1 MLRRI
6 LAVLVAVTCLLS
18 VQRAVAHDE
27 HKPGAKPG
35 KTAKGAES
43 PKAKT
48 APAKS
53 MPLTTSSAKARD
65 LYQRAVQD
73 YELLYLERATI
84 GWRAAAKEDPQF
96 AAAFAMLAL
105 NSRDPEEARIARERA
120 KELAAKVSPGEK
132 LMIRW
137 IATVQE
143 GNFLDGIA
151 AMNDMI
157 AMFPRDKH
165 VYYVAANWLMGVQGN
180 EQAHHLLHRALDID
194 PDFAPA
200 LNNLAYLHARNHEFT
215 EALQSMDRYAALL
228 PKEPN
233 PQDSYGEIL
242 RMAGRFDG
250 ALEHYRAAL
259 AIDASFN
266 TSQVGL
272 ADTYAL
278 MGDQERARQEYDKA
292 IDNEPNQANR
302 FDYRMQKAI
311 TWVREKNYV
320 EADRQLWRI
329 SVEAHG
335 QSYEL
340 QEAQAL
346 RRMAQYAVDDQQAVE
361 RLASAEDALTHRQ
374 NLSPSDRDE
383 ELAHVLRLRAARLL
397 QAGKPDASQAA
408 LNRLGQ
414 LAASNRDR
422 VIQECWHGAAGEML
436 AAQGNF
442 KEAVPELEE
451 DQDNPETLVLLV
463 RAYKETGSID
473 KSRAMAER
481 LWTTNMPSLEQA
493 LAASG
498 ARVKAAQPPEPVA
511 AR

>member
-6 LAVLVAVTCLLS
+6 SAVLVAVICLLP
-18 VQRAVAHDE
+18 VQQAVAHDE
-27 HKPGAKPG
+27 QKPAAKNA
-35 KTAKGAES
+35 KTAKTT
-43 PKAKT
+43 KT

-53 MPLTTSSAKARD
+53 MTVTTSSPKARD

-73 YELLYLERATI
+73 YELLYLERAMI

-96 AAAFAMLAL
+96 TAAFARLAL
-105 NSRDPEEARIARERA
+105 LSRDPEEARSARERA
-120 KELAAKVSPGEK
+120 KELAAKAAPGEK
-132 LMIRW
+132 LMIQW

-157 AMFPRDKH
+157 AMFPGDKH

-180 EQAHHLLHRALDID
+180 EQAHHLLHKALEID
-194 PDFAPA
+194 PDYAPA
-200 LNNLAYLHARNHEFT
+200 LNDLAYVHARDREFG
-215 EALQSMDRYAALL
+215 EALKAMDRYVALL
-228 PKEPN
+228 PHEPN

-242 RMAGRFDG
+242 RMAGRFEG

-259 AIDASFN
+259 DIDPSFN
-266 TSQVGL
+266 SSQVGL

-292 IDNEPNQANR
+292 IAREPIQAYR

-311 TWVREKNYV
+311 TWVREKNYI
-320 EADRQLWRI
+320 EADRELWRV

-340 QEAQAL
+340 QEAQAF
-346 RRMAQYAVDDQQAVE
+346 RRMAQYATDDRQALE
-361 RLASAEDALTHRQ
+361 RLTSAEEALTHRQ
-374 NLSPSDRDE
+374 NLSGSDRDE
-383 ELAHVLRLRAARLL
+383 ELAQVLRLRAARLL
-397 QAGKPDASQAA
+397 QAGKPEAAQAA
-408 LNRLGQ
+408 MNRMGE
-414 LAASNRDR
+414 LAAGNRDR
-422 VIQECWHGAAGEML
+422 VIQECWHGAAGETL

-451 DQDNPETLVLLV
+451 DQDNPETLALLV
-463 RAYKETGSID
+463 RAYKQTGAID
-473 KSRAMAER
+473 KSRAAEER
-481 LWTTNMPSLEQA
+481 LRTTNIPSLEQA
-493 LAASG
+493 LASG
-498 ARVKAAQPPEPVA
+498 ARDKAAPPPEPVA

>member
-6 LAVLVAVTCLLS
+6 SAVLVAVTCLLS
-18 VQRAVAHDE
+18 VQQAVAHDE
-27 HKPGAKPG
+27 HKPGAG

-53 MPLTTSSAKARD
+53 MPLTTSSARARD

-105 NSRDPEEARIARERA
+105 NSRDPEEARTARERA
-120 KELAAKVSPGEK
+120 KELAAKASPGER
-132 LMIRW
+132 LLIQW

-143 GNFLDGIA
+143 GHFLDGIA

-180 EQAHHLLHRALDID
+180 EQAHHLLHKALDID
-194 PDFAPA
+194 PDYAPA
-200 LNNLAYLHARNHEFT
+200 LNNLAYLHARNREFT

-242 RMAGRFDG
+242 RMAGRFDS

-259 AIDASFN
+259 TIDASFN

-272 ADTYAL
+272 GDTYAL

-346 RRMAQYAVDDQQAVE
+346 RLMAQYAVDDQEALE

-422 VIQECWHGAAGEML
+422 VIQECWHGAAGERL

-463 RAYKETGSID
+463 SAYKETGSID
-473 KSRAMAER
+473 KSRAMVER
-481 LWTTNMPSLEQA
+481 LRTTNMPSLEQA

-498 ARVKAAQPPEPVA
+498 ARDKAAQPPEPVA

>member
-1 MLRRI
+1 MLRKI
-6 LAVLVAVTCLLS
+6 SAMLVVVICLLT
-18 VQRAVAHDE
+18 VRLAVAHENDAD
-27 HKPGAKPG
+27 AK
-35 KTAKGAES
+35 
-43 PKAKT
+43 
-48 APAKS
+48 PAKS
-53 MPLTTSSAKARD
+53 AKASKSKTLPVKAMPLTTASVKARD
-65 LYQRAVQD
+65 LYQRALQD
-73 YELLYLERATI
+73 YELLYLGRATI
-84 GWRAAAKEDPQF
+84 GWRAATKEDPQF
-96 AAAFAMLAL
+96 AAAFAMLAM
-105 NSRDPEEARIARERA
+105 NSRDPEEIRNAREQA
-120 KELAAKVSPGEK
+120 KQLAAKASPGEK

-143 GNFLDGIA
+143 GNFLAGIA
-151 AMNDMI
+151 AMNDMV

-165 VYYVAANWLMGVQGN
+165 VYYIAANWLMGVQGN
-180 EQAHHLLHRALDID
+180 EQAHHLLHKALDVD

-200 LNNLAYLHARNHEFT
+200 LNNLAYLHARNREFA
-215 EALQSMDRYAALL
+215 EALESMERYAALL

-259 AIDASFN
+259 KIDASFN
-266 TSQVGL
+266 TSQLGL

-292 IDNEPNQANR
+292 VDNEPDQANR

-329 SVEAHG
+329 SVEAHN

-346 RRMAQYAVDDQQAVE
+346 RRMAQYGADDQQA
-361 RLASAEDALTHRQ
+361 LDHLTSAEDALTHRQ
-374 NLSPSDRDE
+374 NLAASDRDE
-383 ELAHVLRLRAARLL
+383 ERARILQLRAARLF
-397 QAGKPDASQAA
+397 QAGKPEAAQVA
-408 LNRLGQ
+408 LNQLGQ
-414 LAASNRDR
+414 LASDNRDR

-436 AAQGNF
+436 AAKGNF
-442 KEAVPELEE
+442 KEAVAELEE
-451 DQDNPETLVLLV
+451 DQDNPETLVLLA
-463 RAYKETGSID
+463 RAYKETGATD
-473 KSRAMAER
+473 KSRATEDR
-481 LWTTNMPSLEQA
+481 LRSTNLPSLEQA
-493 LAASG
+493 LAAAG
-498 ARVKAAQPPEPVA
+498 TREKAAPAPEPVA

>member
-1 MLRRI
+1 
-6 LAVLVAVTCLLS
+6 
-18 VQRAVAHDE
+18 
-27 HKPGAKPG
+27 
-35 KTAKGAES
+35 
-43 PKAKT
+43 
-48 APAKS
+48 

-65 LYQRAVQD
+65 LYQRALQD

-105 NSRDPEEARIARERA
+105 NTRDPEEARTARERA
-120 KELAAKVSPGEK
+120 KELSVKASAGEK
-132 LMIRW
+132 LMIQW

-180 EQAHHLLHRALDID
+180 EQAHHLLHKALDID

-200 LNNLAYLHARNHEFT
+200 LNNLAYLHARNREFA

-242 RMAGRFDG
+242 RMAGRFEN

-278 MGDQERARQEYDKA
+278 MGDQERARLEYDKA
-292 IDNEPNQANR
+292 IGNEPNQANR

-320 EADRQLWRI
+320 EADRQLWRV

-346 RRMAQYAVDDQQAVE
+346 RRMAQYAANDQQALE

-383 ELAHVLRLRAARLL
+383 ELAEILRLRALRLL
-397 QAGKPDASQAA
+397 QAGKSDASQAA

-414 LAASNRDR
+414 LAANNRDR
-422 VIQECWHGAAGEML
+422 VIQECWHGAAGEAL
-436 AAQGNF
+436 AAGGNF

-451 DQDNPETLVLLV
+451 DQDNPETLALLV
-463 RAYKETGSID
+463 RAYKETGAAD
-473 KSRAMAER
+473 KSQATAER
-481 LWTTNMPSLEQA
+481 LRTTNMPSLEQA

-498 ARVKAAQPPEPVA
+498 AREKAAQPSEPVA